1 MEKLKID
8 EIIEKHNFEEAD
20 LIGILQDLQES
31 HPNKYLPKESLEYIS
46 KILNVP
52 LNRIYH
58 IATFFKAFSLKPKG
72 KNTITVCVG
81 TACHVKGSGR
91 ILEKLQNELNIKPG
105 ETTKDLMFTL
115 EAVNCLGCCALAPV
129 VVVNNEYYGH
139 ITQAK
144 ISKILKS
151 LQKG

>member
-1 MEKLKID
+1 MNRFQIE
-8 EIIEKHNFEEAD
+8 EIIEKHHFEEAD
-20 LIGILQDLQES
+20 LIGILQDLQEA

-46 KILNVP
+46 KVLNIP

-72 KNTITVCVG
+72 KNVITVCVG

-91 ILEKLQNELNIKPG
+91 ILDKLQNELNIAAG
-105 ETTKDLMFTL
+105 ETTKDLKFTL

-129 VVVNNEYYGH
+129 VVVNGEYYGH
-139 ITQAK
+139 ATQAK
-144 ISKILKS
+144 IDRILKA

>member
-31 HPNKYLPKESLEYIS
+31 HPNKYLPKDSLEYIS

-91 ILEKLQNELNIKPG
+91 ILDKLQNELNIKPG